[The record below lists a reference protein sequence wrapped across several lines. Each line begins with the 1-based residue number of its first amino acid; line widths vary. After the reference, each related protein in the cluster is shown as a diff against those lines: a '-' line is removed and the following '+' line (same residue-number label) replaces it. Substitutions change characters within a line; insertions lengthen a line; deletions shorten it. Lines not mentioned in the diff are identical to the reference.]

1 MPLLSE
7 LFRDDTALQACLV
20 KDSAHVVKGARGQ
33 HVAKIQT
40 ALGIIEG
47 ALIDSEEL
55 AASFYGPSTA
65 SEVLAYKRKRDIVN
79 RTYQQRADDIV
90 GKMTIASL
98 DREIFEGEQR
108 PSPKSCQEPVK
119 TGGASGVAVRSQV
132 RQNLVGDAPRA
143 GQPQQFPAILS
154 VLFQLVRIRGKLGPQ
169 SFAIVAETLRRANEL
184 TVPVGMS
191 VRAINGLSF
200 DFSARVK
207 FDSSAQIEGLR
218 RAAEKTMPGFQ
229 AAVRVLVCPLFD
241 SDGDPDLETNAIST
255 AAADENRQPFPRFI
269 VINSHLLRK
278 DRGTLLH
285 EMIHCST
292 ESLMGEVGVHDLDG
306 SAGIFSWDAQRTK
319 LFPERAA
326 ALRDAFFSFKR

>member
-1 MPLLSE
+1 MPLQSE
-7 LFRDDTALQACLV
+7 LFRDDAALQACLV
-20 KDSAHVVKGARGQ
+20 KDTAHIVRGARGQ
-33 HVAKIQT
+33 HVGKIQS

-47 ALIDSEEL
+47 ALIDSDEL
-55 AASFYGPSTA
+55 ANSFYGSSTA

-119 TGGASGVAVRSQV
+119 SGGASGVAVRSQT
-132 RQNLVGDAPRA
+132 RRNLVGDTP
-143 GQPQQFPAILS
+143 QPQQFPAILS
-154 VLFQLVRIRGKLGPQ
+154 VLFQLVRIRGTLGAQ

-184 TVPVGMS
+184 TVPLGMS
-191 VRAINGLSF
+191 VRSINGIPF

-218 RAAEKTMPGFQ
+218 RAAEKAMPGFE
-229 AAVRVLVCPLFD
+229 AAVRVLICPLFD
-241 SDGDPDLETNAIST
+241 PDGDSDLETNAIST
-255 AAADENRQPFPRFI
+255 SAVDENRKPFKRFF

-285 EMIHCST
+285 EMIHCSD
-292 ESLMGEVGVHDLDG
+292 ESLMGEIGVHDPDG

-319 LFPERAA
+319 VFPERAT
-326 ALRDAFFSFKR
+326 ALRNAFFSFKR

>member
-1 MPLLSE
+1 MPLQSE
-7 LFRDDTALQACLV
+7 LFRDDAALQACLV
-20 KDSAHVVKGARGQ
+20 KDAAHIVKGARGQ
-33 HVAKIQT
+33 HVAKIQS

-47 ALIDSEEL
+47 ALIDSDEL
-55 AASFYGPSTA
+55 ANSVYGPSTA

-119 TGGASGVAVRSQV
+119 TGGAAGVAVRSQT
-132 RQNLVGDAPRA
+132 RRNLVGDTP
-143 GQPQQFPAILS
+143 QPQQFPAILS
-154 VLFQLVRIRGKLGPQ
+154 VLFQLVRIRGKLGAQ

-184 TVPVGMS
+184 TAPLGMS
-191 VRAINGLSF
+191 VRSINGFSF

-218 RAAEKTMPGFQ
+218 RAAEKAMPGFE
-229 AAVRVLVCPLFD
+229 AAVRVLICPLFD
-241 SDGDPDLETNAIST
+241 PDGDPDLETNAIST
-255 AAADENRQPFPRFI
+255 SAVDENRKPFKRFI

-285 EMIHCST
+285 EMIHCSD
-292 ESLMGEVGVHDLDG
+292 ESLMGEIGVHDLDG

-319 LFPERAA
+319 VFPERAT
-326 ALRDAFFSFKR
+326 ALRNAFFSFKR

>member
-1 MPLLSE
+1 LVPLQSE
-7 LFRDDTALQACLV
+7 LFRDDAALQACLV
-20 KDSAHVVKGARGQ
+20 KDTAHIVKGARGQ
-33 HVAKIQT
+33 HVAKIQS

-47 ALIDSEEL
+47 ALIDSVEL
-55 AASFYGPSTA
+55 ANSVYGPSTA

-119 TGGASGVAVRSQV
+119 TGGAAGVAVRSQS
-132 RQNLVGDAPRA
+132 RRNLVGDAP
-143 GQPQQFPAILS
+143 QPQQFPAILS
-154 VLFQLVRIRGKLGPQ
+154 VLFQLVRIRGKLGAQ

-184 TVPVGMS
+184 TVPLGMS
-191 VRAINGLSF
+191 VRSINGFSF

-218 RAAEKTMPGFQ
+218 RAGEKAMPGFE
-229 AAVRVLVCPLFD
+229 AAVRVLICPLFD
-241 SDGDPDLETNAIST
+241 GDGDPDLKTNAIST
-255 AAADENRQPFPRFI
+255 SAVDENKKPFKRFI

-285 EMIHCST
+285 EMIHCSD
-292 ESLMGEVGVHDLDG
+292 ESLMGEIGVHDLDG
-306 SAGIFSWDAQRTK
+306 SAGIFSWDPQRTK
-319 LFPERAA
+319 VFPERAT
-326 ALRDAFFSFKR
+326 ALRNAFFSFKR